1 MPRSLESFEMKYEIA
16 ADRRD
21 SSSRLFRRRQAWLF
35 GALATVLGLTS
46 VACSDE
52 ETPEVEEVR
61 SALARNDAPHVLNDD
76 GVRFAEDQA
85 SFALDLYHAVRKAP
99 DHVDRDVFVS
109 PHSISTALAMTY
121 AGARGT
127 TADGMRTALHFGLPD
142 ERLHVAFNA
151 LDLALSSRG
160 QNVDAADPFRLSV
173 VNSVWAQKGMAF
185 QSTFLDTLAVDYGA
199 GVKVLDFANATESAR
214 GTINGWV
221 SNHTAGRI
229 PTLLEQ
235 GTLDP
240 STRLMLVN
248 AVYFKASWAQKFDE
262 SQTQPA
268 PFTTLDGRPSTVS
281 MMHQVVSTGYVETDD
296 YQAVSLW
303 YQGYEVQMFLLA
315 PKPGKFAAVESSLTG
330 ESVLSAMGS
339 LGEAKVTLSLPKF
352 RLEDSFEL
360 RDPLTEL
367 GMGEAFEDAA
377 DFSGIAQE
385 PLKIGSVIHKTFVS
399 VDEHYTEAA
408 AATSVGFVPTS
419 DPGEPPA
426 ATMTIDRPFLA
437 AIVDQRT
444 KTLVFFGRIL
454 EPKT

>member
-1 MPRSLESFEMKYEIA
+1 MKYERA
-16 ADRRD
+16 TDTRD
-21 SSSRLFRRRQAWLF
+21 SAFRHFCRRAWLF
-35 GALATVLGLTS
+35 GALATALGLTS
-46 VACSDE
+46 LACSDDE
-52 ETPEVEEVR
+52 APEVEEVR
-61 SALARNDAPHVLNDD
+61 SGLARNEAPQVSSED
-76 GVRFAEDQA
+76 GARFAEDQA
-85 SFALDLYHAVRKAP
+85 AFALDLYHAVRKTA

-127 TADGMRTALHFGLPD
+127 TADGMRSALHFGLPD
-142 ERLHVAFNA
+142 ERLHAAFGA

-160 QNVDAADPFRLSV
+160 HDVDAADPFRLSV
-173 VNSVWAQKGMAF
+173 VNAVWGQKGMAF

-199 GVKVLDFANATESAR
+199 GVKVLDFANATEAAR

-240 STRLMLVN
+240 ATRLMLVN

-268 PFTTLDGRPSTVS
+268 PFTTLDGRTSTVS
-281 MMHQVVSTGYVETDD
+281 MMHQVVTTGYLETDA

-303 YQGYEVQMFLLA
+303 YQGYEVQMFLLM
-315 PKPGKFAAVESSLTG
+315 PKPGKFATVESSLTG
-330 ESVLSAMGS
+330 KDVLSAMGS
-339 LGEAKVTLSLPKF
+339 LARTKVTLSLPKF

-360 RDPLTEL
+360 REPLAGL
-367 GMGEAFEDAA
+367 GMGEAFEDTAN
-377 DFSGIAQE
+377 FSGLAQE
-385 PLKIGSVIHKTFVS
+385 PLKIASVIHKTFVS

-408 AATSVGFVPTS
+408 AATSVGGVPVS
-419 DPGEPPA
+419 AAPQEPPA

-444 KTLVFFGRIL
+444 KTLIFFGRIL
-454 EPKT
+454 APQN